1 MGKFRDWIKKRAIRR
16 ELRKP
21 CENGLDMPIGEETP
35 HEAKVAEG
43 DPADDSKRE
52 EIYKIGEKKGKKP
65 ANRAYMVVE
74 DIPTGE

>member
-1 MGKFRDWIKKRAIRR
+1 MGKLKDWMRKRALLR

-21 CENGLDMPIGEETP
+21 RENGLDTPIGEETP
-35 HEAKVAEG
+35 HEAKAAGE
-43 DPADDSKRE
+43 DSAKESKRE
-52 EIYKIGEKKGKKP
+52 ENSKIGETKGKKP